1 MAVSPMLKLKYPT
14 IVFVVVVV
22 VVFGI
27 PIIKQRVYDFTS
39 KFVLEKKKS
48 V

>member
-14 IVFVVVVV
+14 IVFVVVV

-48 V
+48 D